1 MCTGSLDPMYVLK
14 AFLGGADGVFV
25 GGCYPGEC
33 HYSKGNLFARRRMTM
48 IRNLLDVVG
57 IEPERF
63 RWEWI
68 SAAEGR
74 KFAETVQEFTQTIKK
89 LGPSPVRKRAESA
102 VGEKVAK

>member
-33 HYSKGNLFARRRMTM
+33 HYLKGNLFARRRMTM
-48 IRNLLDVVG
+48 IKNLLDVVG

-74 KFAETVQEFTQTIKK
+74 KFAETVQAFTETIKR
-89 LGPSPVRKRAESA
+89 LGPSPLKKRSQA
-102 VGEKVAK
+102 VTAGKVAK